1 MKNKEIYQRDP
12 SKIKLVNEGVASV
25 NDDKT
30 SHAMAML
37 RYELE
42 TFVCDGQYEKGL
54 EHILSTYLKNID
66 QAQQPAVW
74 VSGFYG
80 SGKSHLVKM
89 LRALWVD
96 TVFDDGATARGIA
109 NLPQNIK
116 DLLRELNTQAKRHG
130 GLHAASGTLGAGASG
145 SVRLSLL
152 RIIFKSVDLPEQ
164 YPVARFAMWLKK
176 ESIYDAIKE
185 YVEEQNLN
193 WKEELEEFTVS
204 EPIHEFLVKEK
215 SNIFSS
221 PVACAQVLTNLYPAQ
236 VKDISSD
243 EMVKAIQGALS
254 VDGKFPLTLIV
265 LDEVQVYI
273 GEDSQRAMQ
282 IQEAVEACCKNI
294 GSKLLFIGTGQT
306 AVTGTANLKKLEGR
320 FTVRIELSDSDVDTV
335 IRKVILAK
343 RPDAIV
349 PINDV
354 MKTNLGEISR
364 HLQGTTIGHRQDD
377 IQFFPMDYPILPIRR
392 RFWENTLRVLD
403 QTGTDAQLRN
413 QLSMVHKVIQTNL
426 NDSLGHVVAADYLYF
441 DSAEKLLQSRILPR
455 KVHEMTAKWVN
466 GSEDE
471 RLMARACGLV
481 FLINK
486 LASNNNEIGIKATV
500 DSIADLMVED
510 ISSGS
515 GILRGKLPALL
526 DNCKLLMKV
535 GDEYRIQTEESS
547 AWTDEFLNQRS
558 QLANEAYRVESERN
572 DRIRYKF
579 GEIVKTLSITQGNS
593 KVTRSLHPIFESS
606 LPSDCN
612 QKMCVWVRDGWSIE
626 ENSVRVEARQAGN
639 KSPTIFVFVP
649 KRSADDLRHY
659 IMDYKAARATLGIR
673 GIPNTPEGTEARAAM
688 ETLKQSAEGKIKELL
703 EEVFSGS
710 HVFQSGGN
718 EIVGSDLQSMVLEA
732 AEHSLERL
740 YPQFYLADHAGWDK
754 VYSNAKKGSPDAL
767 KTVGYEGEPGNH
779 PVCKAILGHIA
790 SGKSGSDIRV
800 KFESAEYG
808 WSGDAVDGGLQVL
821 LVAGLVKAQDERGQA
836 IDPKELERKAI
847 GKTMFKIESTMVS
860 AGQRIEIR
868 KLFQKAGFH
877 IKSGEEL
884 STVPQF
890 RQKMYTLADN
900 AGGDAPK
907 PEHPDVAILD
917 EIQKTAGN
925 EQLLLLYNHRKE
937 LIDSIDEWTNLNKE
951 IKERWFSWES
961 LVELVTR
968 ANGIPDA
975 DVIKAQVQYIRDNR
989 LLLEKPDQISPLI
1002 SNLTQLLRVT
1012 LNKLDSEFKSK
1023 YEQEMNRLNADSN
1036 WLQLE
1041 PEQRNKLL
1049 ADQKLDE
1056 ANHPILNLSSTE
1068 DILKTLNKLSL
1079 SMFSERVTAIPSRFD
1094 KILEKAAKLMEPQVH
1109 FVQLQRR
1116 MLKNENEIDE
1126 WVLEVKEQLKFEL
1139 SKGPI
1144 MIQ

>member
-1 MKNKEIYQRDP
+1 MKNREIYQRAP

-30 SHAMAML
+30 AHAMAML

-66 QAQQPAVW
+66 QVQQPAVW

-109 NLPQNIK
+109 NLPQSIK
-116 DLLRELNTQAKRHG
+116 DLLKELDTQAKRHSG
-130 GLHAASGTLGAGASG
+130 RHAASGTLGAGASG
-145 SVRLSLL
+145 SVRLALL

-176 ESIYDAIKE
+176 EGIYDAMKE

-221 PVACAQVLTNLYPAQ
+221 PVACAQVLSNLYPAQ

-254 VDGKFPLTLIV
+254 VDEKFPLTLIV
-265 LDEVQVYI
+265 LDEVQIYI

-343 RPDAIV
+343 RPDAIA

-364 HLQGTTIGHRQDD
+364 QLQGTTIGHRQDD
-377 IQFFPMDYPILPIRR
+377 IQYFPMDYPILPIRR

-426 NDSLGHVVAADYLYF
+426 DYPLGHVVAADYIYF
-441 DSAEKLLQSRILPR
+441 DSADKLLQPRILPR
-455 KVHEMTAKWVN
+455 KVHEMTAKWIN

-500 DSIADLMVED
+500 DSIVDLMVED

-515 GILRGKLPALL
+515 GILRSRLPALL

-558 QLANEAYRVESERN
+558 QLANEAHRVESERN
-572 DRIRYKF
+572 DRIRHKF
-579 GEIVKTLSITQGNS
+579 GDIVKTLSLTQGNS
-593 KVTRSLHPIFESS
+593 KVTRSIYPIFESS

-612 QKMCVWVRDGWSIE
+612 QKICVWVRDGWSVE
-626 ENSVRVEARQAGN
+626 ENSVRADARQAGN
-639 KSPTIFVFVP
+639 KSPTIFVFIP
-649 KRSADDLRHY
+649 KRSADGLRSH
-659 IMDYKAARATLGIR
+659 IMDYKAARATLEIR
-673 GIPNTPEGTEARAAM
+673 GVPNTPEGIEARAAM
-688 ETLKQSAEGKIKELL
+688 ETLKQSSEGKIKELL
-703 EEVFSGS
+703 QEVFSGS
-710 HVFQSGGN
+710 HVFQGGGN
-718 EIVGSDLQSMVLEA
+718 EIIGSDLQSMILEA

-740 YPQFYLADHAGWDK
+740 YPLFHLADHAGWDK

-767 KTVGYEGEPGNH
+767 KAVGYDGEPASQ
-779 PVCKAILGHIA
+779 PVCKAILSYIA
-790 SGKSGSDIRV
+790 GGKSGSDIRG
-800 KFESAEYG
+800 KFESAEFG
-808 WSGDAVDGGLQVL
+808 WSRDAVDGGLQVL
-821 LVAGLVKAQDERGQA
+821 LVTGLIRAQDERGQL
-836 IDPKELERKAI
+836 IDLKELERKAI
-847 GKTMFKIESTMVS
+847 GKTMFKIESAMVS

-868 KLFQKAGFH
+868 KLLQKAGFH
-877 IKSGEEL
+877 IKLGEEL

-890 RQKMYTLADN
+890 LQKMHMLADN

-907 PEHPDVAILD
+907 PEHPNISLLE
-917 EIQKTAGN
+917 EIRQTVGN
-925 EQLLLLYNHRKE
+925 EQLLLIYNNSKE
-937 LIDSIDEWTNLNKE
+937 LTDFIEEWTNLKKDIE
-951 IKERWFSWES
+951 ERWSSWEN
-961 LVELVTR
+961 LVDLVSH
-968 ANGIPDA
+968 ADGIPEA
-975 DVIKAQVQYIRDNR
+975 DVIEAQVQYIRDNR
-989 LLLEKPDQISPLI
+989 LLLEIPDQTSPLI
-1002 SNLTQLLRVT
+1002 SNLTQLLRDT
-1012 LNKLDSEFKSK
+1012 LNKLDSEFKSN
-1023 YEQEMNRLNADSN
+1023 YEQGMDRLNTDSN

-1049 ADQKLDE
+1049 IEQKLDE
-1056 ANHPILNLSSTE
+1056 VNHPILNLSSTE
-1068 DILKTLNKLSL
+1068 EVLKTLNKLSL

-1094 KILEKAAKLMEPQVH
+1094 KVLEKAAKLMEPQVH
-1109 FVQLQRR
+1109 FVPLQRR

-1126 WVLEVKEQLKFEL
+1126 WIQEVKEQLKSEL